1 MRISDWSSDVC
12 SSDLEQTEHE
22 ARDVQ
27 VITRPA
33 CERLFDFCFRLAE
46 RRQAQGRPGVLTCV
60 DKANVLGSM
69 VFFRRIFDERASLF
83 PAVGSEEHTSEL
95 QSLMRISYA
104 VFCLKKK
111 NTHKL

>member
-27 VITRPA
+27 VITRGG

-46 RRQAQGRPGVLTCV
+46 RRRAGGRPGVLTCV

-83 PAVGSEEHTSEL
+83 PAVEARYRYVDATAPDQIGRASCRERVC
-95 QSLMRISYA
+95 QYG
-104 VFCLKKK
+104 
-111 NTHKL
+111 

>member
-46 RRQAQGRPGVLTCV
+46 RRKAQGRAGVLTCV

-69 VFFRRIFDERASLF
+69 VFFRRIFDERAGLF
-83 PAVGSEEHTSEL
+83 PRVEARHRYVDATALDLIDRKSTRLNSSH
-95 QSLMRISYA
+95 
-104 VFCLKKK
+104 
-111 NTHKL
+111 

>member
-83 PAVGSEEHTSEL
+83 PADRKSVASGKSVSVRVDLCGRRT
-95 QSLMRISYA
+95 IK
-104 VFCLKKK
+104 KKK
-111 NTHKL
+111 NYQ